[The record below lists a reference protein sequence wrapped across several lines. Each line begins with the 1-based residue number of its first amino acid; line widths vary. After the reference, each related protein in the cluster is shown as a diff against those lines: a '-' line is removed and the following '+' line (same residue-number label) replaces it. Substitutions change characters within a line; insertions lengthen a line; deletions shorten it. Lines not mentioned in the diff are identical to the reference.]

1 MRKLLLI
8 CLATTAVGC
17 ASPSVVE
24 VVMPGD
30 EELNCGQLKN
40 AYAEADRFKDE
51 AQGEKE

>member
-1 MRKLLLI
+1 MRKFI
-8 CLATTAVGC
+8 LAGMALGLASC

-40 AYAEADRFKDE
+40 AYAGPLSADVDIPC
-51 AQGEKE
+51 